1 MKAGDLV
8 QDSYGNIGIVINT
21 AVFGNGIAA
30 QVNFDPAAGYRQ
42 CQKSWVLARSLEVG
56 CDAE

>member
-30 QVNFDPAAGYRQ
+30 QVNFDPAYNSLRE
-42 CQKSWVLARSLEVG
+42 SWRKTATF
-56 CDAE
+56 